1 MALSLQACLLAACSD
16 EMPERMSNPGDD
28 YIVLNFTTVETRAN
42 LDASGAGTFS
52 EGDKVGLFIGDGSSY
67 EYREVTYTSGAWEP
81 RLRRSEFGEGE
92 LKLAAHY
99 PAQPQAAD
107 HEENTSFT
115 LSDDQSTDGFA
126 ASDLLTARKS
136 LSAGDNQADMTFTHA
151 LHRLR
156 VEITGEPVSE
166 VKFRSRMSG
175 QVNLLTGEVTTSEDS
190 FGWISPRKN
199 ADGSYEA
206 VILPQTADGLRDA
219 EGLLKLSTSEG
230 ETIYTAPSSVDG
242 AVLNEF
248 QAGRQLTLKLTLK
261 QTAEPEPEE
270 PVISDWAN
278 RKMWIYGITAPVWE
292 ENDPNWKQVNAP
304 LYLCYYLPWKAE
316 YGWTDC
322 NKTDP
327 TNTDTEAYSDGN
339 MCWAASVSNLLHWWF
354 VQNKTYIDR
363 YGDRYKGPNYAYPLP
378 KTQES
383 DIFQCF
389 IDSFINDGGFGEQG
403 INWFINGDTPTGPS
417 QRYPIN
423 NAGYFKEVFGDVRLG
438 KDISGIGKTRFNE
451 TIKDALSNRK
461 AIAVS
466 TGTIWSGHLMTIWGA
481 EFDENGDVSYIYI
494 ADNNDRDIFESDGVG
509 VGRYPVVYGSGNT
522 STGYL
527 TGFATDDGQIDTSSS
542 INIKR
547 LTTIELGQEQWEA
560 FFRQHPEL

>member
-156 VEITGEPVSE
+156 VEITGEPVTE

-230 ETIYTAPSSVDG
+230 ETIYKAPASVDG
-242 AVLNEF
+242 AALNEF

-278 RKMWIYGITAPVWE
+278 RKMWVYGITAPVWE
-292 ENDPNWKQVNAP
+292 EGSTEWKQ
-304 LYLCYYLPWKAE
+304 LYPNFYTTYYLPWKAE
-316 YGWTDC
+316 YGFFDC
-322 NKTDP
+322 NKLDP
-327 TNTDTEAYSDGN
+327 TNTDTSAYSDGN
-339 MCWAASVSNLLHWWF
+339 LCWAASVSNLLHWWIA
-354 VQNKTYIDR
+354 QNKTYIER
-363 YGDRYKGPNYAYPLP
+363 YGDRYKGPSYEYPLP
-378 KTQES
+378 KKQES

-389 IDSFINDGGFGEQG
+389 TDSFINMGGYGEAG
-403 INWFINGDTPTGPS
+403 VNWFISGKIPS
-417 QRYPIN
+417 SPSRRQPYN
-423 NAGYFKEVFGDVRLG
+423 DAGYFKEVFQDVSLG
-438 KDISGIGKTRFNE
+438 KDYPGMGKVRFNE
-451 TIKDALSNRK
+451 TIKDALANRK

-466 TGTIWSGHLMTIWGA
+466 IAFTTGGHLETIWGA
-481 EFDENGDVSYIYI
+481 EFDQNGDVSYIYM
-494 ADNNDRDIFESDGVG
+494 ADNNDRESYEKYQVG
-509 VGRYPVVYGSGNT
+509 VGRFKIVYTSDGIFTRFESG
-522 STGYL
+522 L
-527 TGFATDDGQIDTSSS
+527 IDSSS
-542 INIKR
+542 ANTIKG
-547 LTTIELGQEQWEA
+547 LTTIDLGREQWEA